1 MLLSILSAIA
11 LLWIGRCM
19 DQKIEDAGLVTPH
32 GYGRPIIALEFAEN
46 EAMVN
51 HIFSLP
57 DTSVTKRKAKVAH
70 VATSTQYDFGYI
82 VAYTAFLLLF
92 GFQALRIRGGNYRWV
107 LVLPLIAAYADVR
120 ENLLLMQIFEQVSAG
135 TSNYEGIFGSLKNW
149 MTLKFFCIAAFFLGL
164 WPFLWRANWLGK
176 LELGIAAVALFL
188 GIIACFFIPVN
199 WAAWFFYAIFS
210 SFVGAI
216 VFGLTYKKVQASE

>member
-19 DQKIEDAGLVTPH
+19 EQKIEDAGLITPD

-46 EAMVN
+46 ESMVN

-57 DTSVTKRKAKVAH
+57 DSSDTLRKERAAN
-70 VATSTQYDFGYI
+70 VATSTRYDYGYI

-92 GFQALRIRGGNYRWV
+92 GLQALRIQGGNYRWA
-107 LVLPLIAAYADVR
+107 LVLPLIAAFADVR

-135 TSNYEGIFGSLKNW
+135 TSNYDGIFGPLKFWMSLKF
-149 MTLKFFCIAAFFLGL
+149 LSIAAYFLGL
-164 WPFLWRANWLGK
+164 WSFLWRANWLGK
-176 LELGIAAVALFL
+176 LELVIAALALWV
-188 GIIACFFIPVN
+188 GIIACFFIPEN
-199 WAAWFFYAIFS
+199 WAAWFFKLIFL
-210 SFVGAI
+210 SFVGAF
-216 VFGLTYKKVQASE
+216 VFGLTYKTQRR